1 MQCPNCK
8 HWNEAGSRFCEECG
22 FELVDDP
29 QNQPVSAQVSV
40 RADDEDVN
48 LVPTPA
54 PQTLTPASAPA
65 PVPYSGP
72 RLF

>member
-22 FELVDDP
+22 FELVADP

-40 RADDEDVN
+40 RAADENETDRQWA
-48 LVPTPA
+48 TSITRA
-54 PQTLTPASAPA
+54 PPHATHDEYIYA
-65 PVPYSGP
+65 GG
-72 RLF
+72 R